1 MKVLIDI
8 DEEMYRKGVLDF
20 SKDFYIL
27 GEKWRDGEN
36 FTIFRTEEEAKARF
50 MEIAKDIGAEGKDPE
65 ILVNDKD
72 DMEELADGMVYS
84 CGDNSV
90 EIFKAPL
97 EMSKHAFRVLGTE
110 KDMTLQTVFSKED
123 VRTLVSDM
131 EYSVYPGD
139 VFSEEQ
145 LSQID
150 QYGWDKYLESVID
163 RLNQHFDAEDGLGW
177 PNVIY
182 EAQETYKA
190 VSRVLRQKEK
200 VGGETVVP
208 DSARSSADGVVD
220 IPLDGL
226 FQAITRYDY
235 TAFSSGNARGICGL
249 WEVTNNS
256 DRHDFND
263 FIAAYGSN
271 PVFSCKVSEELTPG
285 GQHYLDLRRECN
297 LSDKT
302 FSQICDTVQSI
313 YMFARM
319 APEEWAKIQS
329 NTQGR

>member
-1 MKVLIDI
+1 MKVLIEI
-8 DEEMYRKGVLDF
+8 DEEMYRAGVLDF

-27 GEKWRDGEN
+27 DEKWRDGEN
-36 FTIFRTEEEAKARF
+36 FTIFRTEEDAKARF

-97 EMSKHAFRVLGTE
+97 EMSKHAFRILGTD
-110 KDMTLQTVFSKED
+110 KDMSMDTIFSKED
-123 VRTLVSDM
+123 VRTLVSDK
-131 EYSVYPGD
+131 EHSVYPGD

-145 LSQID
+145 LSKID
-150 QYGWDKYLESVID
+150 QYGWDKYLEAVMD
-163 RLNQHFDAEDGLGW
+163 RLNRNFDAEDGLGW
-177 PNVIY
+177 PNVLY
-182 EAQETYKA
+182 EAQEAYKA
-190 VSRVLRQKEK
+190 VSHALRQNDEAGEK
-200 VGGETVVP
+200 AVVP
-208 DSARSSADGVVD
+208 DFARFSADGVVD
-220 IPLDGL
+220 VPLDGL
-226 FQAITRYDY
+226 SQAITRYDY
-235 TAFSSGNARGICGL
+235 TAFGSGYARGICGL

-256 DRHDFND
+256 VRHDFND
-263 FIAAYGSN
+263 FIAAYDSK

-285 GQHYLDLRRECN
+285 GLHYLDLRRECN

-302 FSQICDTVQSI
+302 FSQICDTVQSV

-319 APEEWAKIQS
+319 APEEQAKIQS
-329 NTQGR
+329 NSRGR